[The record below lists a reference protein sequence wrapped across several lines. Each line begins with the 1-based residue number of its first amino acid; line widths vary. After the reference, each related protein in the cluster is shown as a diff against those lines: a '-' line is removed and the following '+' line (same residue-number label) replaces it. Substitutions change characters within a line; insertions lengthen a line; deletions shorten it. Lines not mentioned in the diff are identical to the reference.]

1 MSDHQSRNAVQNLNV
16 IEEKSHV
23 LPFRDEDFIR
33 GKVPMTKRNVRILST
48 ALLGIPA
55 CETFV
60 DIGAGTGG
68 ITLEAARQMPRGT
81 VYAIE
86 RGAEGCALIRENA
99 IHLGCGNVVVIE
111 GNAPE
116 DLPENLLCDAVFIGG
131 SGKNLDGII
140 SWCRNH
146 LRPGGRLVA
155 NFIAIENVAEA
166 LSRIRTQFEDVEIT
180 QAAFAGG
187 PVREAGL
194 TLMRAENPIFLI
206 SATRGNRDPESS
218 QKTESSE
225 S

>member
-1 MSDHQSRNAVQNLNV
+1 MSEHQHLPNRKDR
-16 IEEKSHV
+16 ISHA
-23 LPFRDEDFIR
+23 LPFRDGDFVR
-33 GKVPMTKRNVRILST
+33 GKVPLTKRNVRILAT
-48 ALLGIPA
+48 ALLGLSD

-68 ITLEAARQMPRGT
+68 ITLEAARQMPKGR
-81 VYAIE
+81 VFAIE

-99 IHLGCGNVVVIE
+99 QRLGCDNVTVIE

-116 DLPENLLCDAVFIGG
+116 DLPEIESVDAAFIGG
-131 SGKNLDGII
+131 SGGNLPEIV
-140 SWCRNH
+140 SWCRDH

-166 LSRIRTQFEDVEIT
+166 LSLIRTRFEDVEIT
-180 QAAFAGG
+180 QAAFSGG

-206 SATRGNRDPESS
+206 SAVKGSEDP
-218 QKTESSE
+218 QDKSSE
-225 S
+225 STRPE

>member
-1 MSDHQSRNAVQNLNV
+1 MSENKGRNAIKNLK
-16 IEEKSHV
+16 EEKSHA

-33 GKVPMTKRNVRILST
+33 GKVPLTKRNVRILST
-48 ALLGIPA
+48 ALLGLSA

-68 ITLEAARQMPRGT
+68 ITLEAARQMPEGT

-99 IHLGCGNVVVIE
+99 RHLGCDNITVIE

-116 DLPENLLCDAVFIGG
+116 DLPETLRCDAVFIGG
-131 SGKNLDGII
+131 SGGNLDKII
-140 SWCRNH
+140 TWCRDH

-155 NFIAIENVAEA
+155 NFIAIENVYDA

-180 QAAFAGG
+180 QASFAGG
-187 PVREAGL
+187 SVREAGL

-206 SATRGNRDPESS
+206 SATKGNREPESS
-218 QKTESSE
+218 QETESSE

>member
-1 MSDHQSRNAVQNLNV
+1 MSDHQGLNAMKNGKN
-16 IEEKSHV
+16 HA

-33 GKVPMTKRNVRILST
+33 GKVPLTKRNVRILAT
-48 ALLGIPA
+48 ALLGLSD

-68 ITLEAARQMPRGT
+68 ITLEAARQMPHGM

-86 RGAEGCALIRENA
+86 RGAEGCALIRDNA
-99 IHLGCGNVVVIE
+99 KRLECDNIVVIE

-116 DLPENLLCDAVFIGG
+116 DLPECLLCDAVFIGG
-131 SGKNLDGII
+131 SGGNLSAII
-140 SWCRNH
+140 DWCRNH

-155 NFIAIENVAEA
+155 NFIAIENVCEA
-166 LSRIRTQFEDVEIT
+166 LSRIRTQFEDVEIM

-187 PVREAGL
+187 PVREEGL

-206 SATRGNRDPESS
+206 SAVQAADG

-225 S
+225 R